1 MAFRVPRAVPSLR
14 VTPSPDLC
22 LLLILLVV
30 PCVLCGGPEPGK
42 FRGDIT
48 KNSKYLFARKTMFN
62 QTDVHIQVLKAT
74 CPEMS
79 GTFTVQWI
87 LRSSHCYNEFANL
100 KDISSEMYMGAEDK
114 EVVPDSQA
122 SYLKGSATITCNN
135 FHMPAVPMKTLSVKL
150 ANKPQEEEKEKSPS
164 DRRKREDAQ
173 AKPAVEAAAPDP
185 AKVGDT
191 KDLAPKTEPGAEAA
205 APDTAQVGDKRDE
218 VPKSN
223 VVARTWKE
231 SPFLFIV
238 SISPDDNSGDKQS
251 KDWKFDVEVG
261 MNGPHGYIS
270 ATEYPLKI
278 FYMAMCVVY
287 TLYAALW
294 LVCSACYW
302 KELLRIQ
309 LWVGGVIFLGMLEKA
324 MFVGE
329 FQNIGTYGTSVRGAV
344 MVAELVSA
352 LKRTLARML
361 VIIVSLGYG
370 IVKPRLGAMLHRV
383 VGVGM
388 LYLVFCCV
396 EAMLRASEDPSN
408 STVLTSAIV
417 LAMIDTC
424 IVWWIFVSLAQTMRT
439 LRLRRNPVKL
449 SLYRHFTNTL
459 IFSVIASV
467 VFIVWSTR
475 KFRMVDCLSDWRE
488 LWVETSFWSLLFS
501 VILLVIMFLWR
512 PSANNQRYAYSP
524 LIDDDDEDSL
534 DQNVMTGDAY
544 GTKMRGT
551 RTEMNGQARSG
562 ASQDEDLTWV
572 EENIPSSVA
581 DLALPA
587 LLDSD
592 EPDRG
597 AVDPVSKTR
606 KL

>member
-135 FHMPAVPMKTLSVKL
+135 FHMPA
-150 ANKPQEEEKEKSPS
+150 
-164 DRRKREDAQ
+164 
-173 AKPAVEAAAPDP
+173 
-185 AKVGDT
+185 
-191 KDLAPKTEPGAEAA
+191 
-205 APDTAQVGDKRDE
+205 
-218 VPKSN
+218 SN

-396 EAMLRASEDPSN
+396 EAMLRASEVRATTTAFITATGATAASH
-408 STVLTSAIV
+408 
-417 LAMIDTC
+417 
-424 IVWWIFVSLAQTMRT
+424 IFVSLAQTMRT

-592 EPDRG
+592 EEIMTTKFEM
-597 AVDPVSKTR
+597 SKID
-606 KL
+606 